1 MRLYIFLFKIYFH
14 FSTRKSSSVI
24 DTTLSPSYF
33 SLHAV
38 RSGPREPARWSL
50 HKRTPSAQSH
60 PAQDSGDGPSRDTT
74 VRHLPTAARVARM
87 RVQNF
92 MQVPGDGI
100 HSARCYWWQQT
111 QGRTSP
117 RPSHVL
123 LVLNCRLL
131 LNLLESSSQF
141 NISIWSFANKVW
153 CLT

>member
-1 MRLYIFLFKIYFH
+1 MWLYMFLYQIYFR
-14 FSTRKSSSVI
+14 FSTRKSLNKSSVI
-24 DTTLSPSYF
+24 DTNFSPCYR

-60 PAQDSGDGPSRDTT
+60 PPQDSRDGPSRDTT

-92 MQVPGDGI
+92 MQVPGDRI
-100 HSARCYWWQQT
+100 HSARRYRWQQT

-117 RPSHVL
+117 SH
-123 LVLNCRLL
+123 
-131 LNLLESSSQF
+131 
-141 NISIWSFANKVW
+141 IIMPY
-153 CLT
+153 